1 MIFHKLNYI
10 LNKKVNTFLICLF
23 CIAFTI
29 NAQQKIRMETSMG
42 DIVFI
47 LYDETPKH
55 KSNFMR
61 LVSEGYYNGLL
72 FHRVIPKF
80 MIQGGDP
87 ESKNATGT
95 KRLGNGGPG
104 YTISAEINPKFIHKK
119 GALCAARLGDQ
130 ENPQKKSSGSQ
141 FYFVQGSVYPKKYL
155 PRFEEK
161 SGIKYT
167 EEQIIAYETLGGTPH
182 LDGGYTVFGEIIR
195 GLDVL
200 EKISATKTGRGDRP
214 IEDVKIISVKLIK

>member
-1 MIFHKLNYI
+1 
-10 LNKKVNTFLICLF
+10 
-23 CIAFTI
+23 
-29 NAQQKIRMETSMG
+29 METSLG
-42 DIVFI
+42 NIDFI

-87 ESKNATGT
+87 ESKNATST
-95 KRLGNGGPG
+95 KRLGGGGPG
-104 YTISAEINPKFIHKK
+104 YTLPAEINSKFIHKK

-130 ENPQKKSSGSQ
+130 ENPKKRSSGSQ
-141 FYFVQGSVYPKKYL
+141 FYFVQGSIYPKKYL

-161 SGIKYT
+161 SGLKYS
-167 EEQIIAYETLGGTPH
+167 EQQMIAYETLG
-182 LDGGYTVFGEIIR
+182 
-195 GLDVL
+195 
-200 EKISATKTGRGDRP
+200 
-214 IEDVKIISVKLIK
+214 